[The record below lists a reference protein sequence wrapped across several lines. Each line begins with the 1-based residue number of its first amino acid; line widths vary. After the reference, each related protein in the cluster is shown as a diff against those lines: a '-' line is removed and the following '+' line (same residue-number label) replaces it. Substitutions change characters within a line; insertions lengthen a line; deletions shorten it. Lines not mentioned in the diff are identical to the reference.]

1 MSRLYRKLAAAFLIF
16 AFLFVCIYGIT
27 LYARGKTEN
36 GKYLAQLLVS
46 VEGNLEH
53 TSAKYEDMLE
63 SLSEEYGNQARIVE
77 YILSQDTQLI
87 GATGLEI
94 LKGIMGTGDIS
105 LIDSSGRIFV
115 STNEEL
121 LNVQEEE
128 GVMAEIRGTSVD
140 GMGQEVY
147 AVRMDESEFRER
159 PRYFYV
165 VSGSDSDR
173 FAAVRIDADPN
184 HTDFRSGKEMVSSI
198 LRQATTEYETSI
210 FSVGKVSGTIF
221 GITENNRQT
230 IRIRGVEE
238 GEPLLEFL
246 EGLPKEKPVLLY
258 VNGAYQNAVIRELD
272 GMYLV
277 AFSGLERVL
286 ADVWITFWI
295 GLAAIGLISV
305 LTILLV
311 RLFLKRYFFL
321 HFEQIRDGIY
331 GILRGE
337 RDPEEE
343 DSEIPELRPLAD
355 MIFQLEREYVEK
367 SKGIYQMEGQL
378 SAARTQAEYDR
389 LTGLY
394 NRNGFERCV
403 EEFLMGEHP
412 EGVLIL
418 FDLDNFKRI
427 NDSEGHP
434 EGDRVLRQFGECLSS
449 AFRREDVIGRLGGD
463 EFVVLIRNPV
473 SAGRLEEKF
482 AALLDEIRSSL
493 KRDYEK
499 YRVSASIGAVFV
511 DGTIRDYE
519 KLYRCADTALY
530 ISKYLGKDR
539 FYINDRKIDCM
550 RRECIGCRENCP
562 RSRILSGERPEETGE
577 RGEK

>member
-1 MSRLYRKLAAAFLIF
+1 MSRLYRKLAVTFLIS
-16 AFLFVCIYGIT
+16 ALLFVCIYGVT
-27 LYARGKTEN
+27 LYVRGRAEN
-36 GKYLAQLLVS
+36 GRYLSQLLIS

-53 TSAKYEDMLE
+53 TYEKYEEMLD
-63 SLSEEYGNQARIVE
+63 SLSEEYENQAQTVE
-77 YILSQDTQLI
+77 YILSHDGTLT
-87 GATGLEI
+87 GTAGLEV
-94 LKGIMGTGDIS
+94 LKGLMGTGDIS
-105 LIDSSGRIFV
+105 LIDSSGKIFV

-121 LNVQEEE
+121 LDTQEEE
-128 GVMAEIRGTSVD
+128 DVMTEIREPSGTD
-140 GMGQEVY
+140 QTAC
-147 AVRMDESEFRER
+147 AVRIDDPEFREQ
-159 PRYFYV
+159 PKYFYV

-173 FAAVRIDADPN
+173 FAAVRIDVDPFRADLK
-184 HTDFRSGKEMVSSI
+184 SGKEMVISI

-210 FSVGKVSGTIF
+210 FAVGKVSGTIF
-221 GITENNRQT
+221 GITENNRQE
-230 IRIRGVEE
+230 IRLSGVEE
-238 GEPLLEFL
+238 GEQLLDYL
-246 EGLPKEKPVLLY
+246 EGLPKGAPILLDI
-258 VNGAYQNAVIRELD
+258 NGAYQNAVIRELD

-277 AFSGLERVL
+277 AFSGLERVVSNVL
-286 ADVWITFWI
+286 LTFWI
-295 GLAAIGLISV
+295 GLAAIGVISV

-311 RLFLKRYFFL
+311 RFYLKKYFFQ

-337 RDPEEE
+337 RDPEAE

-355 MIFQLEREYVEK
+355 MIFRLEQEYVEK
-367 SKGIYQMEGQL
+367 TQGIYRMEGQL
-378 SAARTQAEYDR
+378 SAARTEAEYDR

-394 NRNGFERCV
+394 NRNGFERRA
-403 EEFLMGEHP
+403 EEFLKREHP

-449 AFRREDVIGRLGGD
+449 AFRRDDVIGRLGGD
-463 EFVVLIRNPV
+463 EFIVLIPNPV
-473 SAGRLEEKF
+473 SAGKLEEKF
-482 AALLDEIRSSL
+482 FSLLGEIRSVL
-493 KRDYEK
+493 KTDYEK

-511 DGTIRDYE
+511 DGTIWDYE

-550 RRECIGCRENCP
+550 RRECIGCREDCP
-562 RSRILSGERPEETGE
+562 RSRILKEDVTGE
-577 RGEK
+577 SDKR

>member
-1 MSRLYRKLAAAFLIF
+1 MNRLYRKLAVTFLIS
-16 AFLFVCIYGIT
+16 ALLFVCIYGVT
-27 LYARGKTEN
+27 LYARGRAEN
-36 GKYLAQLLVS
+36 GRYLSQLLIS

-53 TSAKYEDMLE
+53 TYEKYEETLD
-63 SLSEEYGNQARIVE
+63 SLSEEYANQAQTVE
-77 YILSQDTQLI
+77 YILSHDTTLTET
-87 GATGLEI
+87 AGLEI

-105 LIDSSGRIFV
+105 LIDSSGKIFV

-121 LNVQEEE
+121 LNMQEEE
-128 GVMAEIRGTSVD
+128 DVMAEVRETSLNGTE
-140 GMGQEVY
+140 QPAC
-147 AVRMDESEFRER
+147 AVRIDEPEFREQ
-159 PRYFYV
+159 PKYFYV
-165 VSGSDSDR
+165 VYGSDSDR
-173 FAAVRIDADPN
+173 FAAVRIDADPVRA
-184 HTDFRSGKEMVSSI
+184 DLKSGKEMVSSI

-210 FSVGKVSGTIF
+210 FAVGKVSGTIF
-221 GITENNRQT
+221 GITENNRQE
-230 IRIRGVEE
+230 ISLRNVEE
-238 GEPLLEFL
+238 GEQLLDYL
-246 EGLPKEKPVLLY
+246 EGLPKEIPILLDI
-258 VNGAYQNAVIRELD
+258 NGAYQNALIRELD

-277 AFSGLERVL
+277 AFSGLERVVSNVL
-286 ADVWITFWI
+286 LTFWI
-295 GLAAIGLISV
+295 GLAAIGAISV

-311 RLFLKRYFFL
+311 RFYLKKYFFQ

-337 RDPEEE
+337 RNPEEE

-355 MIFQLEREYVEK
+355 MIFRLEQEYVEK
-367 SKGIYQMEGQL
+367 SQGIYRMEGQL
-378 SAARTQAEYDR
+378 SAARTEAEYDR

-394 NRNGFERCV
+394 NRNGFERRA
-403 EEFLMGEHP
+403 EEFLKREHP

-434 EGDRVLRQFGECLSS
+434 EGDRVLREFGECLSS
-449 AFRREDVIGRLGGD
+449 AFRRDDVIGRLGGD
-463 EFVVLIRNPV
+463 EFIVLIPNPV
-473 SAGRLEEKF
+473 SAARLEGKF
-482 AALLDEIRSSL
+482 SSLLEEIRSIL

-511 DGTIRDYE
+511 DGTIREYE

-550 RRECIGCRENCP
+550 RRECIGCREDCP
-562 RSRILSGERPEETGE
+562 RSRILKEEKTDETGE
-577 RGEK
+577 SEI